1 MTVHEYVGYLA
12 VVVLVVLAPGPD
24 TVITLH
30 HSVLSGFR
38 GGARA
43 VAGICAASLVQG
55 SAAALGVGALITGS
69 QPLFTAVRWVG
80 ATYLCYLGARALW
93 SACRGGAAGGV
104 TDDGGGDRA
113 FRAGFLS
120 NITNPKILALYLSV
134 LPQFLHAD
142 SGVAHALLL
151 AYTVAVLGSLW
162 LLCLAAFVHRVRPWF
177 ARRVVRRLLDAVA
190 GAALVTFGVRLAGE

>member
-30 HSVLSGFR
+30 HSVLGGLR

-55 SAAALGVGALITGS
+55 SAAALGVGTLITGS

-80 ATYLCYLGARALW
+80 ATYLCYLGVRALW
-93 SACRGGAAGGV
+93 SACRGGAAGPV
-104 TDDGGGDRA
+104 TDGGGERA

-142 SGVAHALLL
+142 SGIARALLL

>member
-24 TVITLH
+24 TVITLQ
-30 HSVLSGFR
+30 HSVLGGLR

-69 QPLFTAVRWVG
+69 QPVFTALRWLG
-80 ATYLCYLGARALW
+80 AAYLCFLGARALW
-93 SACRGGAAGGV
+93 SACCGNGPGWAA
-104 TDDGGGDRA
+104 DGGGDRA
-113 FRAGFLS
+113 LRAGFHS

-142 SGVAHALLL
+142 SGIAHALLL

-162 LLCLAAFVHRVRPWF
+162 LLCLAAFVHRVRPWL

-190 GAALVTFGVRLAGE
+190 GAALVTFGARLASD

>member
-12 VVVLVVLAPGPD
+12 VVLLVVLAPGPD
-24 TVITLH
+24 TVITLQ
-30 HSVLSGFR
+30 HSVLGGLR

-69 QPLFTAVRWVG
+69 QPVFTALRWLG
-80 ATYLCYLGARALW
+80 AAYLGFLGARALW
-93 SACRGGAAGGV
+93 SACRGGGAAWV
-104 TDDGGGDRA
+104 AEGGGDRPL
-113 FRAGFLS
+113 RAGFLS
-120 NITNPKILALYLSV
+120 NITNPKILALCLSV

-142 SGVAHALLL
+142 SGIAHAVLL
-151 AYTVAVLGSLW
+151 AYTVAALGSLW
-162 LLCLAAFVHRVRPWF
+162 LLCLAVFVHRVRPWP

-190 GAALVTFGVRLAGE
+190 GAALVTFGARLASD

>member
-12 VVVLVVLAPGPD
+12 VVILVVLAPGPD
-24 TVITLH
+24 TVITLQ
-30 HSVLSGFR
+30 HSVLGGLR

-55 SAAALGVGALITGS
+55 SAAALGVGVLITGS
-69 QPLFTAVRWVG
+69 QPVFTALRWLG
-80 ATYLCYLGARALW
+80 AGYLCFLGARALW
-93 SACRGGAAGGV
+93 SACRGDSAGWVAEGS
-104 TDDGGGDRA
+104 GDRA
-113 FRAGFLS
+113 LRAGFLS

-134 LPQFLHAD
+134 LPQFLHSD
-142 SGVAHALLL
+142 SGIAHALLL

-162 LLCLAAFVHRVRPWF
+162 LLCLAAFVHRVRPWL

-190 GAALVTFGVRLAGE
+190 GAALVTFGARLASD

>member
-1 MTVHEYVGYLA
+1 MTVHEYAGYLG

-24 TVITLH
+24 TVITLQ
-30 HSVLSGFR
+30 HSVLGGLR

-55 SAAALGVGALITGS
+55 SAAALGVGVLITGS
-69 QPLFTAVRWVG
+69 QPVFTALRWLG
-80 ATYLCYLGARALW
+80 AAYLCALGARALW
-93 SACRGGAAGGV
+93 SACRGDGAGWAV
-104 TDDGGGDRA
+104 DGGGERA
-113 FRAGFLS
+113 LRAGFLS

-142 SGVAHALLL
+142 SGIAHALLL

-162 LLCLAAFVHRVRPWF
+162 LLCLAVFVHRVRPWL
-177 ARRVVRRLLDAVA
+177 ARRAVRRLLDVVA
-190 GAALVTFGVRLAGE
+190 GAALVTFGARLAGD

>member
-24 TVITLH
+24 TVITLQ
-30 HSVLSGFR
+30 HSVLGGLR

-43 VAGICAASLVQG
+43 VTGIRAASLVQG

-69 QPLFTAVRWVG
+69 QPVFMALRWLG
-80 ATYLCYLGARALW
+80 AAYLGFLGVRALW
-93 SACRGGAAGGV
+93 SACRGDGPGWAA
-104 TDDGGGDRA
+104 DAGGDRA
-113 FRAGFLS
+113 LRAGFLS

-142 SGVAHALLL
+142 SGIAHALLL

-162 LLCLAAFVHRVRPWF
+162 LLCLAAFVHRVRPWL

-190 GAALVTFGVRLAGE
+190 GAALVTFGARLASD